1 MKKFALAT
9 ATALTLAMGA
19 NVAFAQ
25 TSQAPMTLAAGEMT
39 KAKES
44 TSDTWITTKVKADLL
59 TEKGIP
65 GSDIK
70 VETNKGVVS
79 LSSDVAISDSQKATA
94 VAITKKI
101 KGVKAVSADGLL
113 AGGAVKADNID
124 KAKEGTSDTWI
135 TTKVKADLVTE
146 KGIPGTDINV
156 ETNKGVV
163 SLSSTAAVT
172 EAQKT
177 TAVNITKKIKGVTA
191 VSADGL
197 LAGGAVKA
205 DNIDKAKEGTTDTWI
220 TTKVKAD
227 LVTEKGIPGT
237 DIKVETNKGV
247 VSLSSTVAVTD
258 AQKEMAVAIT
268 KKIKGVKAVSADG
281 LKAE

>member
-25 TSQAPMTLAAGEMT
+25 TSQAPMTLAAGEAT
-39 KAKES
+39 QAKES
-44 TSDTWITTKVKADLL
+44 VSDTWITTKVKADLL

-65 GSDIK
+65 GSDIM

-79 LSSDVAISDSQKATA
+79 LSSKVAVSDSQKATA
-94 VAITKKI
+94 VA
-101 KGVKAVSADGLL
+101 
-113 AGGAVKADNID
+113 
-124 KAKEGTSDTWI
+124 
-135 TTKVKADLVTE
+135 
-146 KGIPGTDINV
+146 
-156 ETNKGVV
+156 
-163 SLSSTAAVT
+163 
-172 EAQKT
+172 
-177 TAVNITKKIKGVTA
+177 ITKKIKGVTA

-197 LAGGAVKA
+197 LAGGATKA
-205 DNIDKAKEGTTDTWI
+205 DGIDKTKGAANDAGEATSDTWI

-247 VSLSSTVAVTD
+247 VSLSSTAAVTA
-258 AQKEMAVAIT
+258 AQKETAVAIA

-281 LKAE
+281 LKAQ